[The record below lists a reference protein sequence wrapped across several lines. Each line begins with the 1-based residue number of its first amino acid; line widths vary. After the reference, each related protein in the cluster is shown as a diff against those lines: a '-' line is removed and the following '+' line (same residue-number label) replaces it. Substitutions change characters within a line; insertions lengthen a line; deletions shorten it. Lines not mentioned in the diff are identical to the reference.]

1 MMKRTTTVL
10 LTVLFAGLLAMPAA
24 ASSEKSSVGLGVSV
38 GVSFPEG
45 SKTEEV
51 PVEDWAASFNWGFYV
66 NIPLIYT
73 FHITPM
79 AELYKFGNQN
89 ATDIALGFKFII
101 PAWVL
106 DIYVGFVPGLTTV
119 GEVTA
124 PHVGGAVGCAFNL
137 FSNLDL
143 FIEGKYKVM
152 FNLEEDTNI
161 TVLHANA
168 GILYHF

>member
-1 MMKRTTTVL
+1 MKRLTTVVLTVL
-10 LTVLFAGLLAMPAA
+10 LAGLLAMPAA

-45 SKTEEV
+45 ATLDEEEV
-51 PVEDWAASFNWGFYV
+51 DDWAASFNWGFYV

-73 FHITPM
+73 FHLTPM
-79 AELYKFGNQN
+79 AELYKFGDKN

-106 DIYVGFVPGLTTV
+106 DLYVAFVPGLTTA
-119 GEVTA
+119 GEITA

-152 FNLEEDTNI
+152 FNLDEDTNI

>member
-1 MMKRTTTVL
+1 MKRTITV
-10 LTVLFAGLLAMPAA
+10 VLAGLLVALLCMPAA
-24 ASSEKSSVGLGVSV
+24 ASSEKSSVGLGVSI

-45 SKTEEV
+45 DEV
-51 PVEDWAASFNWGFYV
+51 DKEQVEDWAASFNWGFYV

-79 AELYKFGNQN
+79 AELYKFGNKN

-106 DIYVGFVPGLTTV
+106 DLYIGFVPGLTTV
-119 GEVTA
+119 GEITA
-124 PHVGGAVGCAFNL
+124 PHVGGVGGCAFNL

-143 FIEGKYKVM
+143 FIEVKYKVM

-161 TVLHANA
+161 TILHANA

>member
-1 MMKRTTTVL
+1 MKRTITVVLAGL
-10 LTVLFAGLLAMPAA
+10 LVALLAMPAT
-24 ASSEKSSVGLGVSV
+24 ASSEKSSVGLGVSI

-45 SKTEEV
+45 KETEEV

-106 DIYVGFVPGLTTV
+106 DLYIGFVPGLTTV

-124 PHVGGAVGCAFNL
+124 PHVGGVAGCAFNL

-143 FIEGKYKVM
+143 FIEAKYKVM

>member
-1 MMKRTTTVL
+1 MKRTVTV
-10 LTVLFAGLLAMPAA
+10 VLAGFLVALLAIPAA
-24 ASSEKSSVGLGVSV
+24 ASSEKSSVGLGVAI

-45 SKTEEV
+45 KDTEEV
-51 PVEDWAASFNWGFYV
+51 PVDDWAASFNWGFYV

-73 FHITPM
+73 FHLTPM
-79 AELYKFGNQN
+79 AELYKFGDQN

-106 DIYVGFVPGLTTV
+106 DLYVGFVPGLTTV

-137 FSNLDL
+137 FSNLDF

-152 FNLEEDTNI
+152 FNLDEDTNI

>member
-1 MMKRTTTVL
+1 MKRTITVV
-10 LTVLFAGLLAMPAA
+10 LTVVLVALLAVPAA
-24 ASSEKSSVGLGVSV
+24 ASSDKSSVGLGVSV

-45 SKTEEV
+45 KETDEV
-51 PVEDWAASFNWGFYV
+51 PVDDWAASFNWGFYV

-73 FHITPM
+73 FHLTPM

-89 ATDIALGFKFII
+89 ATDVALGFKFII

-106 DIYVGFVPGLTTV
+106 DLYIGFVPGLTTV

-143 FIEGKYKVM
+143 FIEAKYKVM
-152 FNLEEDTNI
+152 FNLKEDTNI

-168 GILYHF
+168 GVLYHF

>member
-1 MMKRTTTVL
+1 MMKPATAVL
-10 LTVLFAGLLAMPAA
+10 ASLLIALLALPAA

-45 SKTEEV
+45 DKLDEEQ
-51 PVEDWAASFNWGFYV
+51 VEDWAASFNWGFYV

-79 AELYKFGNQN
+79 AELYKFGNKN

-106 DIYVGFVPGLTTV
+106 DIYVGFVPGLTTA
-119 GEVTA
+119 GEITA
-124 PHVGGAVGCAFNL
+124 PHVGGVAGCAFNL

-143 FIEGKYKVM
+143 FIEAKYKVM

>member
-1 MMKRTTTVL
+1 MKMKKLIILVI
-10 LTVLFAGLLAMPAA
+10 LAMLSAVVPLTAQ
-24 ASSEKSSVGLGVSV
+24 SSSDSVGLGISA
-38 GVSFPEG
+38 GIILPSG
-45 SKTEEV
+45 DTANISSTDWKT
-51 PVEDWAASFNWGFYV
+51 AINWGFYV

-79 AELYKFGNQN
+79 AELYKFGNKN

-106 DIYVGFVPGLTTV
+106 DLYVGFVPGLTTA
-119 GEVTA
+119 GEITA
-124 PHVGGAVGCAFNL
+124 PHVGGVAGCAFNL

-143 FIEGKYKVM
+143 FIEAKYKVM
-152 FNLEEDTNI
+152 FNLEEDTNL

>member
-1 MMKRTTTVL
+1 MKNLTAVVTTFL
-10 LTVLFAGLLAMPAA
+10 LVACLSLPASAG
-24 ASSEKSSVGLGVSV
+24 SEKSSVGLGVSV

-45 SKTEEV
+45 GEV
-51 PVEDWAASFNWGFYV
+51 NKVDVEDWAASFNWGFYV

-73 FHITPM
+73 FHLTPM
-79 AELYKFGNQN
+79 TELYKFGDQN

-106 DIYVGFVPGLTTV
+106 DLYFGFVPGLTTV
-119 GEVTA
+119 GKVTA
-124 PHVGGAVGCAFNL
+124 PHVGGVVGCAFNL
-137 FSNLDL
+137 FSNLDF
-143 FIEGKYKVM
+143 FIEAKYKVM
-152 FNLEEDTNI
+152 FNLEDDTNI

>member
-1 MMKRTTTVL
+1 MKRVTTVL
-10 LTVLFAGLLAMPAA
+10 LAVLLTALLATPAA
-24 ASSEKSSVGLGVSV
+24 ASSEKSSVGLGVSL

-45 SKTEEV
+45 DTLDEEQV
-51 PVEDWAASFNWGFYV
+51 DDWAASFNWGFYV

-73 FHITPM
+73 FHLTPM
-79 AELYKFGNQN
+79 AELYKFGDKN

-106 DIYVGFVPGLTTV
+106 DLYVAFVPGLTTV
-119 GEVTA
+119 GEITA

-152 FNLEEDTNI
+152 FNLDEDTNI
-161 TVLHANA
+161 SVLHANM